1 MLCSLMLTQNF
12 KLAVSEF
19 GGLVSVHLEFCTFC
33 VAWCSHERQK
43 KPSRSLFFFPL
54 MPLDYSSQPR
64 VVLLSVA
71 VSCLQLKCRDC
82 HKNPHIC
89 YQSLVAFSQLFSV
102 LSSIYKVTSMRGR
115 PWINIALA
123 INSRSCTILFL
134 PIKHKL
140 CTEPSL
146 SFRFCDWDF
155 CVWSAF
161 LLPDQE
167 NIYITEPRVIQL
179 YFAVNVLCWH
189 R

>member
-1 MLCSLMLTQNF
+1 MFTWTPKNKTEQIIVF
-12 KLAVSEF
+12 
-19 GGLVSVHLEFCTFC
+19 
-33 VAWCSHERQK
+33 
-43 KPSRSLFFFPL
+43 PPL
-54 MPLDYSSQPR
+54 MTLYSSQPR

-89 YQSLVAFSQLFSV
+89 CQSPVAFSQLFSV
-102 LSSIYKVTSMRGR
+102 LSSIYKVKSMRGC

-140 CTEPSL
+140 CTELSP

-155 CVWSAF
+155 RVWSAF

-167 NIYITEPRVIQL
+167 NIYITEPRVIYDIFCSKCPVWALINDTLIFDWNRLRGCVFSSWQPHTE
-179 YFAVNVLCWH
+179 WKISG
-189 R
+189 